1 MYDDFGEDPGGFDS
15 YADFK
20 ASGKTASKD
29 LYQGE
34 EYVTRLTDDNWDEKV
49 SAFWHHI
56 NVQARQ
62 QRSHPR
68 AFHVTLMGIC
78 RFVP

>member
-1 MYDDFGEDPGGFDS
+1 MYDDFGEDPGGFDT

-49 SAFWHHI
+49 
-56 NVQARQ
+56 RM
-62 QRSHPR
+62 
-68 AFHVTLMGIC
+68 LGM
-78 RFVP
+78 